1 MKKYNY
7 KYCVYYNNMCAGVL
21 FIAAFDSLQD
31 ALNKK
36 HAIEYSPRGGCC
48 DVVKK
53 RIRAGAEQPI
63 NNSIYNN
70 YKYSFYDL
78 E

>member
-21 FIAAFDSLQD
+21 FKRAYNRLID
-31 ALNKK
+31 AMNDK
-36 HAIEYSPRGGCC
+36 ARTESNGGGCC

-53 RIRAGAEQPI
+53 RFMPGSDKPI
-63 NNSIYNN
+63 CNSIYNN
-70 YKYSFYDL
+70 YKYSDYDL
-78 E
+78 YY